1 MKKFISIFFIFLFF
15 ITNKLTYSNSTP
27 GNTNIVTQT
36 TLQYQKQSG
45 ETVISVS
52 NYVVVKLNE
61 ITSFAVT
68 NYLPEVIVNEGEEI
82 IIPYKISNHGNIEDS
97 YIINILNVQPFSEFE
112 FFIDDNG
119 DGHLDP
125 NETTPL
131 ELIGNSF
138 FKTPIVD
145 FDNGINLV
153 FKGKFKNSFNS
164 NNFLLNLAVQSTL
177 KKNITQQIQN
187 NIIIQH
193 QNKVK
198 IIKSIFFDK
207 EEKQFYFTF
216 KFVNNN
222 LQNISSI
229 TLEDDI
235 NTNFKISNYTGF
247 WKPFYSDE
255 KKAVTFFLDGAEKED
270 PNLNISLIN
279 NILKV
284 KLENVPHSHQTDIG
298 GVLFIPFIVDP
309 NLPENTVLR
318 NSGTYNFTNNGL
330 ESGDFSTNE
339 VVYLLS
345 YAPKATV
352 IGDSSPEDISEN
364 NKFIYKFT
372 NTITNLGNN
381 TDTFNV
387 ICKNSDF
394 PGELNFINITD
405 SNNDGIPDT
414 GPLAI
419 GETKEVIFT
428 FTINPEDISNKLY
441 TSNKIFVSIKNSS
454 YIVSTTNTLN
464 LDTSPENIIFLK
476 EQGTEIGKYTSK
488 DIEVDSTDKIY
499 YKITLKNDNPLAP
512 ILLDEVFDTIPENT
526 SLSQGNGSLDEGG
539 KPVYKNGNKNFNE
552 INYIPTENKLRIK
565 NIIINP
571 NSSLIIYFNV
581 DVS

>member
-82 IIPYKISNHGNIEDS
+82 IIPYKISNHGNIKDS

-138 FKTPIVD
+138 FKTPIVN

-198 IIKSIFFDK
+198 IIKSIFFNK

-279 NILKV
+279 NTLKV

-298 GVLFIPFIVDP
+298 GLLFIPFIVDP
-309 NLPENTVLR
+309 NLPENTILR

-428 FTINPEDISNKLY
+428 FTINPEDISNRLY

-454 YIVSTTNTLN
+454 YIISTTNTLN

-476 EQGTEIGKYTSK
+476 EQGTEVGKYTSK

-499 YKITLKNDNPLAP
+499 YKITLKNNNPLVP

-539 KPVYKNGNKNFNE
+539 KPVYKNGNKNFTE

-565 NIIINP
+565 NITIDP

>member
-1 MKKFISIFFIFLFF
+1 MKNFISIFFIFLFF

-68 NYLPEVIVNEGEEI
+68 NYLPEVIINEGEEI

-97 YIINILNVQPFSEFE
+97 YIINVLNFQPFSEFE

-138 FKTPIVD
+138 FKTPIVG

-187 NIIIQH
+187 NIVIQH

-235 NTNFKISNYTGF
+235 NTNFRISNYIGF
-247 WKPFYSDE
+247 WKPFRSDE

-279 NILKV
+279 NILKI
-284 KLENVPHSHQTDIG
+284 KLDNVPHSHQTDIG

-309 NLPENTVLR
+309 NLPENTILR

-330 ESGDFSTNE
+330 QSGDFSTNE
-339 VVYLLS
+339 VIYLLS
-345 YAPKATV
+345 YAPKTTV
-352 IGDSSPEDISEN
+352 TGDSSPEDTSEN
-364 NKFIYKFT
+364 NQFIYKFT

-394 PGELNFINITD
+394 PGELNFTNITD
-405 SNNDGIPDT
+405 SNDDGIPDT

-419 GETKEVIFT
+419 GETKEIIFT
-428 FTINPEDISNKLY
+428 FTIKPEDISNRLY

-476 EQGTEIGKYTSK
+476 EQGTQVGKYTSK

-499 YKITLKNDNPLAP
+499 YKITLKNDNPLAH
-512 ILLDEVFDTIPENT
+512 IFLDEIFDTIPENT

-539 KPVYKNGNKNFNE
+539 KPVYKNGNKNFTE

-565 NIIINP
+565 NITIDP